1 MNHGVFQSEYQNR
14 EHKIMLVSEY
24 EAFSIGKVTNT
35 RVAAAHITAVARP
48 PRDPIKDQVLGEDQT
63 MSGTKNNVDYD
74 KDLARSLNMH

>member
-35 RVAAAHITAVARP
+35 RVAAAHITARCAVASRSHQG
-48 PRDPIKDQVLGEDQT
+48 R
-63 MSGTKNNVDYD
+63 KNRFWG
-74 KDLARSLNMH
+74 KIRQ